1 MIGAIVDYLKVTIE
15 RWSMG
20 LPSKGTGRSDRRPES
35 NERLRGTAVGADQ
48 DFEAFL
54 REWTKERIWAIDDFL
69 DYRDRRYMEERR
81 AAELTRLAAAKGFS
95 DDLTRTVEP
104 FGSVL
109 QYVTHLFYMASVNA
123 RSPAPDTWK

>member
-1 MIGAIVDYLKVTIE
+1 MEHGPALERHGPNRKVT
-15 RWSMG
+15 
-20 LPSKGTGRSDRRPES
+20 PPES
-35 NERLRGTAVGADQ
+35 NERLGQPWG
-48 DFEAFL
+48 
-54 REWTKERIWAIDDFL
+54 RIKILKRSCANGRKNASGQFDFL

-104 FGSVL
+104 FGNSVL
-109 QYVTHLFYMASVNA
+109 QYVTHLFHIASVNA

>member
-1 MIGAIVDYLKVTIE
+1 
-15 RWSMG
+15 MG
-20 LPSKGTGRSDRRPES
+20 LPSKGTGRIGKSRRPES
-35 NERLRGTAVGADQ
+35 NEYLRGTAVGADQ

-54 REWTKERIWAIDDFL
+54 REWTKERIWAVDDFL

-104 FGSVL
+104 FGNSVL